1 MESNKDGDLRFIFL
15 VILSLLILGWVFINK
30 YLIQIPDTMTFIPY
44 AIIGFVGVVMNL
56 IVANK
61 EKSGKE

>member
-1 MESNKDGDLRFIFL
+1 MDSDKDGDLRFIFL

-30 YLIQIPDTMTFIPY
+30 YLIQIPDTMTSIPY
-44 AIIGFVGVVMNL
+44 VIIAFVGVVMNL

-61 EKSGKE
+61 AKSGKK